1 MRAEKVCVA
10 ASLLAGVL
18 SLPSI
23 LPSSL
28 EVTNKG
34 RFVSGYRGVSECNIL
49 VWAWDGSPFS
59 TRTMIS

>member
-1 MRAEKVCVA
+1 MRAEKVCDE
-10 ASLLAGVL
+10 ASLSVGVL

-34 RFVSGYRGVSECNIL
+34 WFVSGYRGVSECIL
-49 VWAWDGSPFS
+49 YK
-59 TRTMIS
+59 

>member
-34 RFVSGYRGVSECNIL
+34 RFVSGYRGVSECI